1 MKISI
6 NRFKSIENVEKFSF
20 DGFTLLA
27 GANSSGKSSLIQAL
41 LLLKQTLESA
51 SDDILAL
58 RGNYVSARNL
68 SELVHRN
75 SQKGTTIELEWSNCE
90 LKDCGFNMIEKYARE
105 GNGVT
110 GVLMNVTFKT
120 VDSTITVID
129 FNLAL
134 VGTEDKDF
142 LNVHYNSSKK
152 WYELTTNMSSI
163 YTGIKNVLPRAKQAF
178 VSQCKVDFINFFPIF
193 LSSDEEGLQNH
204 DITLLILKEM
214 RSVLSAYL
222 KNIYHIGP
230 NRISPD
236 LDRFYSADTDMERV
250 DSMGTNTRYILAER
264 KAMRIGECTLKD
276 QVNYWV
282 RKMGLAQEVSSDK
295 NNESKKYTTSVKV
308 NSQLRV
314 DLCNTGF
321 GNSQILPIIV
331 QGLLAPKG
339 SVLIVEDPEVH
350 MHPAVQAAM
359 ADFFIAMTEEGKN
372 VIIETHSDHIVT
384 RIRRRVSESP
394 EIRERIHI
402 CFVENTDGHSEYVNL
417 ALDEKAAFTAYP
429 MLPKGFLDS
438 QDEDYREI
446 MKNKMARK

>member
-6 NRFKSIENVEKFSF
+6 SRFKSIETVEEFSF

-58 RGNYVSARNL
+58 RGNYVYARDL
-68 SELVHRN
+68 PELVYKN
-75 SQKGTTIELEWSNCE
+75 SQKGTTIKLEWNKNE
-90 LKDCGFNMIEKYARE
+90 LKDCGFNMIEKYARD
-105 GNGVT
+105 GSNVT
-110 GVLMNVTFKT
+110 SVSMDVTFKK
-120 VDSTITVID
+120 VDSAITVID
-129 FNLAL
+129 FNFAL
-134 VGTEDKDF
+134 DGTENIDF
-142 LNVHYNSSKK
+142 LNVHFNSSKK
-152 WYELTTNMSSI
+152 RYELKTNMPSIYSSI
-163 YTGIKNVLPRAKQAF
+163 KSVSSRAKQ
-178 VSQCKVDFINFFPIF
+178 VYVTQCKADFINFFPIF
-193 LSSDEEGLQNH
+193 LTSDEDGLHNR

-214 RSVLSAYL
+214 RGVLSAYL

-230 NRISPD
+230 NRISPV
-236 LDRFYSADTDMERV
+236 LDRSYSADTDLERV

-264 KAMRIGECTLKD
+264 KAMKIGESTLRE

-282 RKMGLAQEVSSDK
+282 QQMGLAQEVSSDK
-295 NNESKKYTTSVKV
+295 NNESKKYTTSVRV
-308 NSQLRV
+308 NGQLRV

-339 SVLIVEDPEVH
+339 SILIVEDPEVH
-350 MHPAVQAAM
+350 MHPAVQAAIT
-359 ADFFIAMTEEGKN
+359 DFFIAMIEEGKN

-384 RIRRRVSESP
+384 RIRRRVSEKP

-417 ALDEKAAFTAYP
+417 NLDDQATFTTYP

>member
-1 MKISI
+1 MRISI
-6 NRFKSIENVEKFSF
+6 NRFKSIETVEKFSF

-58 RGNYVSARNL
+58 RGNYVSARDL
-68 SELVHRN
+68 SELVHKN
-75 SQKGTTIELEWSNCE
+75 SQKGTTIELEWSRCE

-105 GNGVT
+105 GIDVT
-110 GVLMNVTFKT
+110 DVIMNITFKNI
-120 VDSTITVID
+120 DSVITVID

-134 VGTEDKDF
+134 VGKQGRDF

-152 WYELTTNMSSI
+152 WYELTTNMPSIYSSI
-163 YTGIKNVLPRAKQAF
+163 KSASTRAKQVF
-178 VSQCKVDFINFFPIF
+178 VTQCKADFINFFPIF
-193 LSSDEEGLQNH
+193 LSSDEEGLYNR
-204 DITLLILKEM
+204 DITLLVLKEM
-214 RSVLSAYL
+214 RSVLSLFL

-230 NRISPD
+230 NRVSPE
-236 LDRFYSADTDMERV
+236 LDRFYSADTEVERV
-250 DSMGTNTRYILAER
+250 DSMGTNTRFILAER
-264 KAMRIGECTLKD
+264 KAMKIGESTLKE

-282 RKMGLAQEVSSDK
+282 QKMGLAQEVSSDK

-308 NSQLRV
+308 NCQLRV

-339 SVLIVEDPEVH
+339 SILIVEDPEVH

-359 ADFFIAMTEEGKN
+359 TDFFIAMTKEGKN

-384 RIRRRVSESP
+384 RIRRRVSENP
-394 EIRERIHI
+394 EIRECIHI

-417 ALDEKAAFTAYP
+417 TLDDKATFTAYP

-446 MKNKMARK
+446 MKNKMARR